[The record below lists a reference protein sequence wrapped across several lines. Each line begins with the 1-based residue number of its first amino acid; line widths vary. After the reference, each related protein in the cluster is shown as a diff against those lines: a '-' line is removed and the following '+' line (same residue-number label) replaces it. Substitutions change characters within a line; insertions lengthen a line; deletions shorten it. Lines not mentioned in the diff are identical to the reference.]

1 MRAMTEVLL
10 VWLVLYAGLLAAV
23 GFVLV
28 LGRSFTGRP
37 RSTAALL
44 RTASTIAFVLA
55 LTLWVGLL
63 IIEH

>member
-28 LGRSFTGRP
+28 IVRGFTGRP
-37 RSTAALL
+37 RTAVALL
-44 RTASTIAFVLA
+44 RTATTVAFVLA
-55 LTLWVGLL
+55 LTLWIGLL
-63 IIEH
+63 IIDR

>member
-1 MRAMTEVLL
+1 MAEALL
-10 VWLVLYAGLLAAV
+10 IWLMLYAGLLALV

-28 LGRSFTGRP
+28 VARGLTGRP

-44 RTASTIAFVLA
+44 RTASTVSFVLA

-63 IIEH
+63 IVDR

>member
-28 LGRSFTGRP
+28 LVRGFTGRP
-37 RSTAALL
+37 RSTVALL
-44 RTASTIAFVLA
+44 RTASTVAFVLA
-55 LTLWVGLL
+55 LTLWLGLL
-63 IIEH
+63 ILDL